1 MPPIELGPSG
11 PHAPRAVGGV
21 DARIVKTAADAPERR
36 TGAAPS
42 AAGSTTVVR
51 SDALD
56 AGAPPINAERVTEI
70 RKAIENGSYPV
81 IPMRVADA
89 MIAAGLLLRSEK

>member
-21 DARIVKTAADAPERR
+21 DARIARTAA
-36 TGAAPS
+36 GAADKPASQSAS
-42 AAGSTTVVR
+42 AAATVVR

-56 AGAPPINAERVTEI
+56 AGEAPVNSERVSEI
-70 RKAIENGSYPV
+70 RKAIEEGNYPV

-89 MIAAGLLLRSEK
+89 MIAAGFLLRSEK